1 MIDPNKFDVIDKTSR
16 PGYIKIRFKE
26 TGLEVWAR
34 IKKRNP
40 EAEYSYITPE
50 QRKVLGLV
58 SGGRGKSWNEMTE
71 EERRLFTDYENDRE

>member
-16 PGYIKIRFKE
+16 PGYIKIKFKE

-34 IKKRNP
+34 IRKKDP

-58 SGGRGKSWNEMTE
+58 SGARGKAWNEMTKAE
-71 EERRLFTDYENDRE
+71 QKLFTNSQEEK